1 MDQKVSD
8 LEHKL
13 IKKEIEQISFK
24 MNEGFG
30 TIDKMLKVNFA
41 ALASKN
47 DSEAEVIGIQL
58 DAILVEQKKTNGR
71 VTKQTEITKVLSTLQ
86 DNKWLTAL
94 ALYAIYN
101 LLEVTTM
108 DNIIKIIKY
117 FL

>member
-13 IKKEIEQISFK
+13 IKKEIENISFK

-30 TIDKMLKVNFA
+30 TIDKMLKVHFD
-41 ALASKN
+41 ALRTKN
-47 DSEAEVIGIQL
+47 DSEAEVTGMQL
-58 DAILVEQKKTNGR
+58 DAILVEQKRTNGR
-71 VTKQTEITKVLSTLQ
+71 VTRQEQVTTVLSTMQ
-86 DNKWLTAL
+86 NNKWLTAL

-108 DNIIKIIKY
+108 ANIIKIIKY